1 MFSMNPGFYIGKLHI
16 AWYGVLIAFGML
28 VAILLCIPDVKKRD
42 IKMDEMI
49 GLALWVIPFSI
60 IGARLYYVIFYAHDY
75 TFAEMFRIWDGGMAI
90 YGGVIAGALTIII
103 WCVIKKKSIAGF
115 MDVIAPSLIIA
126 QSIGRWGNFIN
137 QEAYGYVVENP
148 RLQWFPYAVY
158 IEADASWHL
167 ATFFY
172 ESMWNLVGFAI
183 LMVILYFVKNKGSV
197 VASYL
202 VWEGIGRAMI
212 EGLRTDSL
220 YIGNSGIR
228 VSQLLSIFMIIG
240 GLVWIG
246 FIIYKDI
253 KQKKQNGG
261 DNEARQRKK
270 QTGK

>member
-1 MFSMNPGFYIGKLHI
+1 
-16 AWYGVLIAFGML
+16 
-28 VAILLCIPDVKKRD
+28 
-42 IKMDEMI
+42 
-49 GLALWVIPFSI
+49 
-60 IGARLYYVIFYAHDY
+60 
-75 TFAEMFRIWDGGMAI
+75 
-90 YGGVIAGALTIII
+90 
-103 WCVIKKKSIAGF
+103 
-115 MDVIAPSLIIA
+115 
-126 QSIGRWGNFIN
+126 
-137 QEAYGYVVENP
+137 
-148 RLQWFPYAVY
+148 
-158 IEADASWHL
+158 
-167 ATFFY
+167 
-172 ESMWNLVGFAI
+172 
-183 LMVILYFVKNKGSV
+183 MVILYFVKNKGAV

-228 VSQLLSIFMIIG
+228 VSQLLSIFMIVG

>member
-1 MFSMNPGFYIGKLHI
+1 MNPGFYIGKLHI

-28 VAILLCIPDVKKRD
+28 VAILLCIPNVKKRNQ
-42 IKMDEMI
+42 KMDELI
-49 GLALWVIPFSI
+49 SLALWVIPFSI
-60 IGARLYYVIFYAHDY
+60 IGARLFYVTFYTHDY
-75 TFAEMFRIWDGGMAI
+75 TFVEMLRIWDGGMAI
-90 YGGVIAGALTIII
+90 YGGVIAGAITVVV
-103 WCVIKKKSIAGF
+103 WCVVKKKSIAGF
-115 MDVIAPSLIIA
+115 MDIIAPSLIIA

-137 QEAYGYVVENP
+137 QEAYGYLVENP
-148 RLQWFPYAVY
+148 RLQWFPYAVF

-183 LMVILYFVKNKGSV
+183 LMVILYFVKNKGAV

-202 VWEGIGRAMI
+202 VWEGIGRAWI

-220 YIGNSGIR
+220 YLGSIR
-228 VSQLLSIFMIIG
+228 ISQLLSIFMIVG

-246 FIIYKDI
+246 IIIYKDI
-253 KQKKQNGG
+253 KQKKQSGG
-261 DNEARQRKK
+261 NDEAVAKK

>member
-1 MFSMNPGFYIGKLHI
+1 
-16 AWYGVLIAFGML
+16 
-28 VAILLCIPDVKKRD
+28 
-42 IKMDEMI
+42 
-49 GLALWVIPFSI
+49 
-60 IGARLYYVIFYAHDY
+60 
-75 TFAEMFRIWDGGMAI
+75 
-90 YGGVIAGALTIII
+90 
-103 WCVIKKKSIAGF
+103 

-137 QEAYGYVVENP
+137 QEAYGYLVENP
-148 RLQWFPYAVY
+148 NLQWFPYAVY

-172 ESMWNLVGFAI
+172 ESMWNLIGFAI
-183 LMVILYFVKNKGSV
+183 LMVILYFVKNKGAV

-220 YIGNSGIR
+220 YIGSSGIR
-228 VSQLLSIFMIIG
+228 VSQLLSIFMIVG

-261 DNEARQRKK
+261 DNETRQRKSRQENEYLISIITK
-270 QTGK
+270 NMRTNSLKKTRR